1 MQIAV
6 SSWSLHREFSKKNID
21 LLEFLK
27 VCRQGFHVNAVELC
41 QMHFSSLDSYFLSQI
56 KKKIVEHKLRIV
68 NIPVDI
74 GDISQLDE
82 INRRKDIEAL
92 KKWLNAGKELG
103 SPSIRVNT
111 GRSEDHFA
119 LDRIISAYRELVNYA
134 ERIGMKVLIENH
146 GGLSNQPEAIL
157 RIIQEVNSPN
167 LRICPDF
174 GNFPP
179 GRRYNDLQKLAP
191 YAFLVHAK
199 TYEFDSRGEEKTIDI
214 SRCLDILR
222 KTGYEGYL
230 SIEFEGPGDQFQ
242 GVLKSKTLLEKYL

>member
-6 SSWSLHREFSKKNID
+6 SSWSLHREFLKSMD
-21 LLEFLK
+21 LLKFLE
-27 VCRQGFHVNAVELC
+27 VCRQRFGINAVELC
-41 QMHFSSLDSYFLSQI
+41 QMHFSSLEPSFLNKI
-56 KKKIVEHKLRIV
+56 KKKIVEYNLEVV
-68 NIPVDI
+68 NIPVDS
-74 GDISQLDE
+74 GDISQVDE
-82 INRRKDIEAL
+82 KNRKKDIEAL
-92 KKWLNAGKELG
+92 KRWLDVGKELG

-111 GRSEDHFA
+111 GESKGPFA
-119 LDRIISAYRELVNYA
+119 LDRIILSYQELVDYA
-134 ERIGMKVLIENH
+134 EKIGMKVLIENH
-146 GGLSNQPEAIL
+146 GGVSNQPEAIL

-179 GRRYNDLQKLAP
+179 EERYDSLQKLAP

-199 TYEFDSRGEEKTIDI
+199 TYEFDSRGEEKTIDM

-222 KTGYEGYL
+222 KAGYGGYL

-242 GVLKSKTLLEKYL
+242 GVMKTKALLERYL